1 MIEITQYSKEI
12 AIALLGEENKRL
24 SSSSELRFGSH
35 GSMSIDLGKGT
46 WYDHETEEGGGMV
59 SLIKKH
65 HGEDV
70 SQFLRSIGVE
80 DLKPVSISNGA
91 VKPQKTYSSSQM
103 QELAKTAELVSR
115 YSDTFCV
122 MRFKGKSIRP
132 FSRLADGTWQMKRP
146 QGLLPLML
154 SNEGSQ
160 DLPYL
165 VVEGEMDHLG
175 ARTLYPGIVVCWHGG
190 ASAIESSDWS
200 ALKDKEV
207 IVWPDNDEPGFKA
220 AKAIKVGLKGIASS
234 TVIIKPPEHFKE
246 KDDLWD
252 EFDRGNPID
261 IIEYAKTNV
270 YDPGHRVLWQ
280 NYGAFKDKNYPE
292 MVWMIENL
300 MARGH
305 LGMLHGSPGHGK
317 SLLTQIMAVCL
328 AAGYD
333 FGHYHI
339 EKPQKVL
346 LVDAEMPPVSLQE
359 RFADMMMIFNGEVEK
374 EALIKRVQQ
383 NLIIVSHHDQPN
395 GLIPLNTDDGKEWYY
410 NLIDDVNPDCI
421 ILDNLLTLM
430 QFEDANSSEEWSKQV
445 NPLLLRMRR
454 EDRSVLFLH
463 HSGKSGKQLGSM
475 AKEVILDFVIRIEL
489 QNEEDDESV
498 LSLDTNAYE
507 SKFKWTF
514 EKTRHFYG
522 QHAFPILWKYSNGIL
537 TKDKTDKEMRLD
549 MVADLKNEGLS
560 TKEIATKL
568 NVNVRTVRRDV
579 NKAKDIGTYNDDPE
593 F

>member
-24 SSSSELRFGSH
+24 SSTAELRFGSH

-91 VKPQKTYSSSQM
+91 VKPQKTYSSSEM

-165 VVEGEMDHLG
+165 VVEGEMAALG
-175 ARTLYPGIVVCWHGG
+175 ARSLYPGIVVCWHGG

-234 TVIIKPPEHFKE
+234 TVIVKPPEHFKE

-305 LGMLHGSPGHGK
+305 LGMLFSPPGQGK
-317 SLLTQIMAVCL
+317 SLLSQVLAVCL

-339 EKPQKVL
+339 PRPQKVL
-346 LVDAEMPPVSLQE
+346 LIDAEMPPVSLQE
-359 RFADMMMIFNGEVEK
+359 RFADMMMLFNGEVEK

-383 NLIIVSHHDQPN
+383 NLIIVSHHDQPS

-410 NLIDDVNPDCI
+410 NLIDDVNPDFI

-430 QFEDANSSEEWSKQV
+430 QLDQNSAEEWVEQV

-475 AKEVILDFVIRIEL
+475 AKEVILDFSISQSLVID
-489 QNEEDDESV
+489 EDNDGGI
-498 LSLDTNAYE
+498 LGLDSSIYE
-507 SKFKWTF
+507 SRFRWNF

-522 QHAFPILWKYSNGIL
+522 QHAFPVLWKYSNGIL
-537 TKDKTDKEMRLD
+537 TKDLTDKEMRTQ
-549 MVADLKNEGLS
+549 MAAQMKNEGLS
-560 TKEIATKL
+560 NKDIAKELK
-568 NVNVRTVRRDV
+568 VNERTVRRDL
-579 NKAKDIGTYNDDPE
+579 KTAESIGFIDDEPE